1 MITVSEKQMTEP
13 TVETQA
19 ESVST
24 ENRFERICT
33 EIDELEQLLHS
44 ALRLLA
50 EKRRV
55 AERAARHT
63 GMTEDKFPVFDEIWD
78 AYRWLAALQEKLT
91 LKIAERDAILGGT
104 VPAPDATAPIGSGC
118 QGDMKD
124 DTASAQ
130 EAEDISVY
138 YSDDADIV
146 RRELSDRARNYY
158 KICPRCRQC
167 GREQILTLIND
178 DLWWCCPESEPGD
191 WHPRV
196 TLRKTVPVS
205 SLSDKGLEKLRE
217 NFKDH
222 LTEAKKRREARFCAL
237 ARQSTEE
244 TERNHYFAY
253 ESAGDGAQRLHDYLY
268 QTLALPG
275 EVSNDA
281 RSRIFDS
288 YAYFRLLTSAP
299 RHAVDER
306 VRTVFALALR
316 LAARG
321 ILVPVYEKTQATLKR
336 LFQNEHSGSAPDVLI
351 RYLQYRHPVMACDSE
366 RERKFA
372 ETWFPEVLGAN
383 WAGFVYSQMPLPLI
397 LQDPKQFVDQRVDF
411 FIVRGGKKIVIELD
425 GPEHKQAELQD
436 KQRDSALRK
445 AGCEIYRF
453 QNDEI
458 DAGGD
463 ALRSRLTALFP
474 PLSHEE
480 PIFAVGEK
488 MLVACKIVHQTVIA
502 LLKALEAG
510 HIEMHANC
518 ALQMDIPLFSE
529 REKNILFHLAV
540 EEASELTD
548 HLSALYGAEVDLN
561 LTDPQAPPFT
571 IWIGDGDDSGSSMTV
586 RDTKLTTYH
595 FCQISPFPKNV
606 YPVCAP
612 RDSVEFFL
620 YYVWGY
626 PHFRDGQYEAIRRT
640 LLRQDSIVLLPTG
653 SGKSVIFQLSALLMP
668 GITMVISPLR
678 ALIEDQRNNLHSR
691 GIDLVAARFSTD
703 RAHKDDVNRRNN
715 ALFES
720 HAAALYYIAPER
732 LQIPEFQESILT
744 LKMTENFTVVAFDE
758 AHCVS
763 EWGHDFRPA
772 YLQAGSIS
780 RMLFP
785 AGADTLP
792 FLALTGTASNDV
804 LQDVRRDLMITSPNA
819 ILAPSTFDRSELHF
833 AMRRADNSC
842 QKNGILAEIFQKTL
856 PADLQ
861 CTDERQLRQCQGSST
876 RAGIVFVAKRSHAQD
891 LFAIQVLQPAFE
903 SITGMYFSKA
913 PDDYKQK
920 QEMWDRRLR
929 STAAGF
935 KSDRISLL
943 IATKAFG
950 MGIDKP
956 NIRYVIHYDM
966 PMSIEQYYQEVGRAG
981 RDRAPAFCTLIIDA
995 PERNQLS
1002 DLLNPNLSYNEFRD
1016 KERNLS
1022 TKHDLGT
1029 ALYFHINSFPGT
1041 EPERKISDAI
1051 IDCLYECVTVPQRE
1065 DRIPMTVDMV
1075 IQKLTE
1081 TGKKDE
1087 NPKSDSISET
1097 VPKLFVRLS
1106 NLGVLSRWEFDY
1118 RQSTYYL
1125 TVGSVA
1131 TTDII
1136 LKYAEVVGRY
1146 DTGRVATERERL
1158 KRHSALQGKEFVKT
1172 AMMHYIQ
1179 FVYAKIE
1186 TGRRRALYNM
1196 VDLAIRGSEQ
1206 PTSAQDRFIRKE
1218 IQNYLAVK
1226 NALTERILCEGEPN
1240 CGFAVIE
1247 EYFPFTLNGTV
1258 SDGAQGE
1265 AERAFATETKYNAA
1279 RVLENNPFHP
1289 GLLFTRAIACVRS
1302 GVYNP
1307 DDVINDTLAAYRNA
1321 KTLYGVPDG
1330 VRTTFMLRVVNLFFN
1345 DSPDVGYRLMTRWD
1359 SEASEARDVLSLILK
1374 SGAVCQ
1380 NCKDYFMLRRAGS
1393 ALEKLIG
1400 GTK

>member
-24 ENRFERICT
+24 ENRFEKICT

-55 AERAARHT
+55 AERAARYT
-63 GMTEDKFPVFDEIWD
+63 GMTEDRFPVFDEIWD

-104 VPAPDATAPIGSGC
+104 VPATDATAPIGFGC
-118 QGDMKD
+118 QGDMKG

-138 YSDDADIV
+138 YGDDIV
-146 RRELSDRARNYY
+146 RRELSDEAKTKY
-158 KICPRCRQC
+158 KIEPYPQC
-167 GREQILTLIND
+167 QLCGQELVLKLAGE
-178 DLWWCCPESEPGD
+178 DLLWCCPAYKLNN
-191 WHPRV
+191 WHSRV
-196 TLRKTVPVS
+196 ALRETVPVS
-205 SLSDKGLEKLRE
+205 FVSDEDLETFRQHYINRLGEVENERE
-217 NFKDH
+217 
-222 LTEAKKRREARFCAL
+222 TRFRAL
-237 ARQSTEE
+237 DQHSTEE
-244 TERNHYFAY
+244 TERHHYFAY
-253 ESAGDGAQRLHDYLY
+253 ESAGDGAQQLHDYLY

-281 RSRIFDS
+281 RSHIFDS
-288 YAYFRLLTSAP
+288 YAYFRLLTTAP
-299 RHAVDER
+299 RHAVDDR

-336 LFQNEHSGSAPDVLI
+336 LFQNEHSGLAPDVLI
-351 RYLQYRHPVMACDSE
+351 RYHQYRHPVMAYDSE

-411 FIVRGGKKIVIELD
+411 YIVRGGKKIVIELD

-474 PLSHEE
+474 PLSHE

-518 ALQMDIPLFSE
+518 ALQMDIPLFSG

-586 RDTKLTTYH
+586 RDTRLTTYH

-612 RDSVEFFL
+612 RDSIEFFL

-691 GIDLVAARFSTD
+691 GIDLVAARFNTD
-703 RAHKDDVNRRNN
+703 RAHKEEVNRRNN

-780 RMLFP
+780 RMLFST
-785 AGADTLP
+785 GADTLP

-833 AMRRADNSC
+833 AMRRADNSY
-842 QKNGILAEIFQKTL
+842 QKNGILAEILQKTL

-861 CTDERQLRQCQGSST
+861 CTDERQLRQCHGSST
-876 RAGIVFVAKRSHAQD
+876 RAGIVFVATRPHAQE
-891 LFAIQVLQPAFE
+891 LYAMQVRQPAFK
-903 SITGMYFSKA
+903 STTGMYFSRA
-913 PDDYKQK
+913 PVTFEQQK
-920 QEMWDRRLR
+920 KKR
-929 STAAGF
+929 
-935 KSDRISLL
+935 
-943 IATKAFG
+943 
-950 MGIDKP
+950 GID
-956 NIRYVIHYDM
+956 
-966 PMSIEQYYQEVGRAG
+966 
-981 RDRAPAFCTLIIDA
+981 C
-995 PERNQLS
+995 
-1002 DLLNPNLSYNEFRD
+1002 
-1016 KERNLS
+1016 
-1022 TKHDLGT
+1022 
-1029 ALYFHINSFPGT
+1029 
-1041 EPERKISDAI
+1041 
-1051 IDCLYECVTVPQRE
+1051 
-1065 DRIPMTVDMV
+1065 
-1075 IQKLTE
+1075 
-1081 TGKKDE
+1081 
-1087 NPKSDSISET
+1087 
-1097 VPKLFVRLS
+1097 FV
-1106 NLGVLSRWEFDY
+1106 
-1118 RQSTYYL
+1118 
-1125 TVGSVA
+1125 
-1131 TTDII
+1131 
-1136 LKYAEVVGRY
+1136 
-1146 DTGRVATERERL
+1146 
-1158 KRHSALQGKEFVKT
+1158 
-1172 AMMHYIQ
+1172 
-1179 FVYAKIE
+1179 
-1186 TGRRRALYNM
+1186 
-1196 VDLAIRGSEQ
+1196 
-1206 PTSAQDRFIRKE
+1206 
-1218 IQNYLAVK
+1218 
-1226 NALTERILCEGEPN
+1226 
-1240 CGFAVIE
+1240 
-1247 EYFPFTLNGTV
+1247 
-1258 SDGAQGE
+1258 
-1265 AERAFATETKYNAA
+1265 
-1279 RVLENNPFHP
+1279 
-1289 GLLFTRAIACVRS
+1289 
-1302 GVYNP
+1302 
-1307 DDVINDTLAAYRNA
+1307 
-1321 KTLYGVPDG
+1321 
-1330 VRTTFMLRVVNLFFN
+1330 
-1345 DSPDVGYRLMTRWD
+1345 
-1359 SEASEARDVLSLILK
+1359 
-1374 SGAVCQ
+1374 
-1380 NCKDYFMLRRAGS
+1380 
-1393 ALEKLIG
+1393 
-1400 GTK
+1400 